1 MASIRQ
7 RGERWHVQIRRQGTS
22 FISKI
27 FTTKTDAKAWA
38 LQTEAL
44 VGSGGYQKA
53 AHNLKTLEC
62 LLLKYRDEI
71 SLKKKGA
78 SSETY
83 RINHMLTSSMSNPL
97 GSCRQLIAASDIVC
111 CSKIGLET

>member
-1 MASIRQ
+1 MANIRK

-22 FISKI
+22 SISKS

-44 VGSGGYQKA
+44 VESGKYQKA
-53 AHNLKTLEC
+53 AHDFKTLEC
-62 LLLKYRDEI
+62 LLIKYRDEI
-71 SLKKKGA
+71 FQKKKGA

-83 RINHMLTSSMSNPL
+83 RINHMLKSIICLNHPFPKNL
-97 GSCRQLIAASDIVC
+97 
-111 CSKIGLET
+111 